1 MILAHVGFPALALCI
16 IPWLRLVLSEDR
28 TYDSVL
34 DAFPELEALNKQ
46 QIKDPISGGQDFD
59 YCCLLAVN
67 ASYELVNGSVKPMG
81 LFINESVTGLQSQQ
95 WPCGASYTG
104 NKSGAPEVVAPYQ
117 WVRQHCPGW
126 QENRGSKVDDWTQL
140 FVGFLLPAVAFCLIV
155 PRQQE
160 LKLPR
165 ALFDVEM
172 GQVSGLLSSPFL
184 ALAAGLLVT
193 IDTVYWLIVV
203 FTFTGPILLSGLY
216 EAVVDKRM
224 LAFIRD
230 KIDNGRLSRTDRA
243 RILFAIL
250 VGNLDLAW
258 GSHDGQ
264 EGQAWLDTQSLV
276 AELEEAEKGLLTPN
290 GKIDRDRLES
300 SAKSI
305 KVRLRTMLAC
315 QFPFGS
321 TVGAPVVFF
330 LGSFG
335 YALKG

>member
-1 MILAHVGFPALALCI
+1 MGLAHIGFPALALWI
-16 IPWLRLVLSEDR
+16 LPWPRLVLSQDKNYE
-28 TYDSVL
+28 SVL
-34 DAFPELEALNKQ
+34 DAFPELEALKYQ
-46 QIKDPISGGQDFD
+46 QIEDPISGGQDFD

-67 ASYELVNGSVKPMG
+67 ASYEVVNGSVKPTG
-81 LFINESVTGLQSQQ
+81 LFINESVTELRSQQ
-95 WPCGASYTG
+95 WPCGASYTD

-117 WVRQHCPGW
+117 WVRQYCPGW
-126 QENRGSKVDDWTQL
+126 QENRGSKIDEWTQL
-140 FVGFLLPAVAFCLIV
+140 FVGFLLPAVSFCLIV

-165 ALFDVEM
+165 ALFDVEL

-184 ALAAGLLVT
+184 ALAAGLLVA
-193 IDTVYWLIVV
+193 IDTIYWLIVT

-216 EAVVDKRM
+216 EALVDKRM
-224 LAFIRD
+224 LTFMRD
-230 KIDNGRLSRTDRA
+230 KINNGRLSRTDRA
-243 RILFAIL
+243 RIMFAIL

-258 GSHDGQ
+258 GSHDGK

-276 AELEEAEKGLLTPN
+276 AELEEAEKGVLTPN
-290 GKIDRDRLES
+290 GKFDRERLES
-300 SAKSI
+300 SVKSI